1 MHYTPI
7 TSFRRAVSAAHLKP
21 EAPGPTPLPS
31 DSVNKWEVLR
41 ELGAARLAFGLS
53 DRDLTVLQALLSFH
67 PGADLAA
74 EAEAEALVIHPS
86 NKSICERLNGMPCS
100 TMRRHLGHLVAAGLL
115 RRKDSPNGK
124 RYARRYGGEKI
135 AFGFDLAPLV
145 ARFGQICALAEDARA
160 AAEAHR
166 RLRESVSLMRRDL
179 AGLVAYGAETRPDL
193 SLWDR
198 YSDLALLSARALR
211 RKLSVQDLEA
221 LSADLTAALTVVRDV
236 LEPSSTENMSI
247 NDTPS
252 EQHYQ
257 NSNTDPH
264 DLEPCLEKQRGA
276 VVVPPRAG
284 ALEADLDGGVASDPT
299 EGAIAEE
306 LETQPLPSVPL
317 GLVLTACPE
326 IRAFAPDPIRHWHEF
341 VRIAETLRPMM
352 GISPSAWQN
361 AKSAMGPEQAAVVL
375 AGMLERTADIRCP
388 GGYLRHLSDK
398 AQAGQFSCGPMIMS
412 LVRKAAA

>member
-7 TSFRRAVSAAHLKP
+7 TSFRRAVEAAQLKP

-31 DSVNKWEVLR
+31 DKVNKWEVLR
-41 ELGAARLAFGLS
+41 ELNAARAGFGLS

-74 EAEAEALVIHPS
+74 EAEALVVHPS

-100 TMRRHLGHLVAAGLL
+100 TMRRHLGHLVEAGLL

-145 ARFGQICALAEDARA
+145 ARFGQICALAEEARE

-179 AGLVAYGAETRPDL
+179 AGLVAYGAEQRPDL

-198 YSDLALLSARALR
+198 YSDLALLSSRALR
-211 RKLSVQDLEA
+211 RKLSVADLEA
-221 LSADLTAALTVVRDV
+221 LALDLTAALDAVRDV
-236 LEPSSTENMSI
+236 LEPSSTEDMSI

-276 VVVPPRAG
+276 VDVQAQADAPVADVDAEIAG
-284 ALEADLDGGVASDPT
+284 DPT
-299 EGAIAEE
+299 ESACADN
-306 LETQPLPSVPL
+306 LDTNPLPSVPL
-317 GLVLTACPE
+317 GLVLAACPE
-326 IRAFAPDPIRHWHEF
+326 IRAYAPDPIRHWHEF

-352 GISPSAWQN
+352 GISPSAWQD
-361 AKSAMGPEQAAVVL
+361 AKTSMGPEQAAVVL
-375 AGMLERTADIRCP
+375 AGMLERTTDIRSP

-412 LVRKAAA
+412 LARKTAA